1 MKNKTL
7 ITSSLL
13 LILQLSLTAQSFYYG
28 VDFDTVKAQKFD
40 MGKMWTFE
48 NPPLDYFEQTYN
60 FRPTQ
65 KWLDHAQK
73 SALKFGGG
81 CSASFISEDGLIM
94 TNHHCIRGLLR
105 DLSTDEI
112 DLLKYKF
119 YAETQEEEL
128 KIPGLFVDQLM
139 IIEDVTEEIKSAMAV
154 VETESEKVSERNK
167 KITEI
172 KDRFSQQH
180 PELTFNVTSLYYG
193 GKYSLYG
200 YKRYSDIRLVFA
212 PELIVSKL
220 GGDYDNFTY
229 PRYGFDCAF
238 LRAYENDKPI
248 KTEYYF
254 NWSTEPIYE
263 DQPVFVVGNPGSTNR
278 LYTITQLEYLR
289 DYQFGLQTP
298 MRRELYQ
305 IYSELVEETNA
316 EDMKLVATLFNV
328 GNGLK
333 VYESTFNA
341 LKDPFFMAR
350 KKDFEKKFSH
360 DIYCDPDLTMKYGSI
375 WKQIDDNRKE
385 ASTIAKERF
394 ALSISLLY
402 SPRYLLMA
410 RDLVNLAEQLK
421 LDEDKRG
428 ENFKGEKLDKYIDNI
443 FPSNFNKKLEDKKLL
458 LQINVLQNNLPKD
471 DKSLQIMTDGKRGTA
486 AVNNLLAKSEITS
499 KEKVIALAHSS
510 ADEILASDDPFIK
523 FVLSSR
529 DRLSEMEIK
538 NKNLQDADVINNQLL
553 GEALYQLYGDAIPP
567 DATGTLRISDGII
580 KGYDYNGTKAPYKTT
595 FYGSLDRY
603 YSFDKKFPFNL
614 ADYWQNLP
622 EEFDLS
628 TPLNFASTCD
638 IIGGNSG
645 SPVLN
650 TNAEVVG
657 LAFDG
662 NMESHSGRYIYT
674 TEANRTI
681 SVSAEG
687 MIEAIRNLYK
697 AERLA
702 KEILN
707 GRGIEQ

>member
-1 MKNKTL
+1 MIRIFYL
-7 ITSSLL
+7 FVCLLCFSSF
-13 LILQLSLTAQSFYYG
+13 SSAQSYYYG
-28 VDFDTVKAQKFD
+28 VDFDTVRAQKFD

-65 KWLDHAQK
+65 QWLDHAQK

-105 DLSTDEI
+105 DLSTEEL

-119 YAETQEEEL
+119 YAESREDEL
-128 KIPGLFVDQLM
+128 KIPELFVDQLM
-139 IIEDVTEEIKSAMAV
+139 VIEDVTEEIQLAMQKAGS
-154 VETESEKVSERNK
+154 ESEKVAERNRQ
-167 KITEI
+167 INEI
-172 KDRFSQQH
+172 VERFSKQN
-180 PELTFNVTSLYYG
+180 PELSFRVVSLYYG

-200 YKRYSDIRLVFA
+200 YKRYNDVRLVFA

-238 LRAYENDKPI
+238 LRAYENDKPV

-254 NWSTEPIYE
+254 KWSSDSIYE
-263 DQPVFVVGNPGSTNR
+263 NQPVFVVGNPGSTNR
-278 LYTITQLEYLR
+278 LYTVAQLEYIR
-289 DYQFGLQTP
+289 DFQFGLQTP
-298 MRRELYQ
+298 MRKELYK
-305 IYSELVEETNA
+305 IYDELVKETNA
-316 EDMKLVATLFNV
+316 EDIKLIATLFNV

-333 VYESTFNA
+333 VYESTYKA
-341 LKDPFFMAR
+341 LKDPYFMAR

-360 DIYCDPDLTMKYGSI
+360 DIYCDPDLTIKYGSI
-375 WKQIDDNRKE
+375 WKKIDDNRKE
-385 ASTIAKERF
+385 ASKYAKERF
-394 ALSISLLY
+394 ALNISSLY
-402 SPRYLLMA
+402 SPRYLLIA

-421 LDEDKRG
+421 LDEANRSENYKG
-428 ENFKGEKLDKYIDNI
+428 ENLNKFIKNI
-443 FPSNFNKKLEDKKLL
+443 FPANFDKKLEDKKLL
-458 LQINVLQNNLPKD
+458 LQMNVLLNNLSQD
-471 DKSLQIMTDGKRGTA
+471 DESLRILTEGKTGIET
-486 AVNNLLAKSEITS
+486 VSNILAKSKITT
-499 KEKVIALAHSS
+499 KEQVVTLVNSGSDA
-510 ADEILASDDPFIK
+510 ILNSDDPFIK

-529 DRLSEMEIK
+529 VRLAEMEAR
-538 NKNLQDADVINNQLL
+538 NKQLEDEDLINNQLL
-553 GEALYQLYGDAIPP
+553 GKALYEVYDNAIPP

-580 KGYDYNGTKAPYKTT
+580 KGYDYNGTRAPYKTT

-603 YSFDKKFPFNL
+603 FSFDKKFPFNL
-614 ADYWQNLP
+614 PDIWQNLP
-622 EEFDLS
+622 ESFDLS

-645 SPVLN
+645 SPVIN

-674 TEANRTI
+674 TEANRTV

-687 MIEAIRNLYK
+687 MIEAIRDLYK

-702 KEILN
+702 NEILN
-707 GRGIEQ
+707 GKIE

>member
-1 MKNKTL
+1 MIRIFYL
-7 ITSSLL
+7 FVCLLSISSFS
-13 LILQLSLTAQSFYYG
+13 IAQSYYYG
-28 VDFDTVKAQKFD
+28 VDFDTVRAQKFD

-65 KWLDHAQK
+65 QWLDHAQK

-94 TNHHCIRGLLR
+94 TNHHCVRGLLR
-105 DLSTDEI
+105 DLSTKEL

-119 YAETQEEEL
+119 YAETREDEL
-128 KIPGLFVDQLM
+128 KIPELFVDQLM
-139 IIEDVTEEIKSAMAV
+139 VIEDVTEEIQLAMEKAGS
-154 VETESEKVSERNK
+154 ESEKVAERNRQ
-167 KITEI
+167 INEI
-172 KDRFSQQH
+172 VERFSKQN
-180 PELTFNVTSLYYG
+180 PELSFKVVSLYYG

-200 YKRYSDIRLVFA
+200 YKRYNDIRLVFA

-238 LRAYENDKPI
+238 LRAYENDKPV

-254 NWSTEPIYE
+254 KWSSDSIYE
-263 DQPVFVVGNPGSTNR
+263 NQPVFVVGNPGSTNR
-278 LYTITQLEYLR
+278 LYTVAQLEYLR
-289 DYQFGLQTP
+289 DFQFGLQTP
-298 MRRELYQ
+298 MRKELYK
-305 IYSELVEETNA
+305 IYDELVKETNA
-316 EDMKLVATLFNV
+316 EDMKLIATLFNV

-333 VYESTFNA
+333 VYESTYNA
-341 LKDPFFMAR
+341 LKNPYFMAR
-350 KKDFEKKFSH
+350 KKDFEKNFSH
-360 DIYCDPDLTMKYGSI
+360 DIYCDPDLTIKYGSI
-375 WKQIDDNRKE
+375 WKKIDDNRKE
-385 ASTIAKERF
+385 ASKYAKERF
-394 ALSISLLY
+394 ALNISSLY
-402 SPRYLLMA
+402 SPSYLLIA

-421 LDEDKRG
+421 MDEDKRS
-428 ENFKGEKLDKYIDNI
+428 ENFEDENLDKYIENI
-443 FPSNFNKKLEDKKLL
+443 FPANFNKTLEDKKLL
-458 LQINVLQNNLPKD
+458 LQINVLQNNLSKD
-471 DKSLQIMTDGKRGTA
+471 DKSLQIMTEGKREA
-486 AVNNLLAKSEITS
+486 AAADNLLAKSEITS
-499 KEKVIALAHSS
+499 KEKVIALAKSGPDIILSS
-510 ADEILASDDPFIK
+510 NDPFIK

-529 DRLSEMEIK
+529 ARLAEMEAR
-538 NKNLQDADVINNQLL
+538 NKQLEDEDLINNQLL
-553 GEALYQLYGDAIPP
+553 GEALYELYGDAIPP

-580 KGYDYNGTKAPYKTT
+580 KGYDYNGTRAPYKTT

-603 YSFDKKFPFNL
+603 FSFDKKFPFNL
-614 ADYWQNLP
+614 PDIWQNLP
-622 EEFDLS
+622 ESFDLS
-628 TPLNFASTCD
+628 TTLNFASTCD

-645 SPVLN
+645 SPVIN

-687 MIEAIRNLYK
+687 MIEAIRDLYK

-702 KEILN
+702 DEILN
-707 GRGIEQ
+707 GKIE

>member
-1 MKNKTL
+1 M
-7 ITSSLL
+7 S
-13 LILQLSLTAQSFYYG
+13 AQSYYYG
-28 VDFDTVKAQKFD
+28 VDFDTVKAQNFD

-48 NPPLDYFEQTYN
+48 NPPLDYFDETYD
-60 FRPTQ
+60 FRPDQ
-65 KWLDHAQK
+65 EWLDHAQK
-73 SALKFGGG
+73 SALKFGNG

-105 DLSTDEI
+105 DMSTDEL

-119 YAETQEEEL
+119 YAEKQDDEL

-139 IIEDVTEEIKSAMAV
+139 FIGDVTEEIKSAMEK
-154 VETESEKVSERNK
+154 VEADSEKVAERKRLMN
-167 KITEI
+167 EI
-172 KDRFSQQH
+172 VERFSRQN
-180 PELTFNVTSLYYG
+180 PELSFRVISLYYG

-200 YKRYSDIRLVFA
+200 YRRYNDIRLVFA

-254 NWSTEPIYE
+254 KWSAEPIYE

-278 LYTITQLEYLR
+278 LYTIAQLEYLR

-298 MRRELYQ
+298 MRKELYQ

-333 VYESTFNA
+333 VFESTYNA
-341 LKDPFFMAR
+341 LKDPYFMAR
-350 KKDFEKKFSH
+350 KKDFEKNFSH
-360 DIYCDPDLTMKYGSI
+360 DIYCDPDLTIKYGSI
-375 WKQIDDNRKE
+375 WKQIEENRKE
-385 ASTIAKERF
+385 ASMIAKERF
-394 ALSISLLY
+394 ALTISMFY

-410 RDLVNLAEQLK
+410 RYLVNLAQQLK

-428 ENFKGEKLDKYIDNI
+428 ENFKGEKLDSYIENI
-443 FPSNFNKKLEDKKLL
+443 FPANFNKKLEDKKLL
-458 LQINVLQNNLPKD
+458 LQLNVLQNNLPKD
-471 DKSLQIMTDGKRGTA
+471 DISLQILTDGKRGDA
-486 AVNNLLAKSEITS
+486 AVNNLLAKSLITS
-499 KEKVIALAHSS
+499 KEEVTLLARSS
-510 ADEILASDDPFIK
+510 PDKILSSEDPFIK
-523 FVLSSR
+523 FVLSSAE
-529 DRLSEMEIK
+529 RLAEMETK
-538 NKNLQDADVINNQLL
+538 NKALEDADVINNQLL
-553 GEALYQLYGDAIPP
+553 GEALYKVYGDAIPP
-567 DATGTLRISDGII
+567 DATGTLRISDGVI
-580 KGYDYNGTKAPYKTT
+580 KGYDYNGTRAPYKTT

-614 ADYWQNLP
+614 PDYWENLP
-622 EEFDLS
+622 DEFDLS
-628 TPLNFASTCD
+628 TPINFVSTCD

-645 SPVLN
+645 SPVIN

-674 TEANRTI
+674 TEANRTV

-707 GRGIEQ
+707 GRSNEE

>member
-1 MKNKTL
+1 M
-7 ITSSLL
+7 S
-13 LILQLSLTAQSFYYG
+13 AQSYYYG
-28 VDFDTVKAQKFD
+28 VDFDTVKAQNFD

-48 NPPLDYFEQTYN
+48 NPPLDYFDETYD
-60 FRPTQ
+60 FRPDQ
-65 KWLDHAQK
+65 EWLDHAQK
-73 SALKFGGG
+73 SALKFGNG

-105 DLSTDEI
+105 DMSTDEL

-119 YAETQEEEL
+119 YAEKQDDEL

-139 IIEDVTEEIKSAMAV
+139 FIGDVTEEIKSAMEK
-154 VETESEKVSERNK
+154 VEADSEKVAERKRLMN
-167 KITEI
+167 EI
-172 KDRFSQQH
+172 VERFSRQN
-180 PELTFNVTSLYYG
+180 PELSFRVISLYYG

-200 YKRYSDIRLVFA
+200 YRRYNDIRLVFA

-254 NWSTEPIYE
+254 KWSAEPIYE

-278 LYTITQLEYLR
+278 LYTIAQLEYLR

-298 MRRELYQ
+298 MRKELYQ

-333 VYESTFNA
+333 VFESTYNA
-341 LKDPFFMAR
+341 LKDPYFMAR
-350 KKDFEKKFSH
+350 KKDFEKNFSH
-360 DIYCDPDLTMKYGSI
+360 DIYCDPDLTIKYGSI
-375 WKQIDDNRKE
+375 WKQIEENRKE
-385 ASTIAKERF
+385 ASMIAKERF
-394 ALSISLLY
+394 ALTISMFY

-410 RDLVNLAEQLK
+410 RYLVNLAQQLK

-428 ENFKGEKLDKYIDNI
+428 ENFKGEKLDSYIENI
-443 FPSNFNKKLEDKKLL
+443 FPANFNKKLEDKKLL
-458 LQINVLQNNLPKD
+458 LQLNVLQNNLPKD
-471 DKSLQIMTDGKRGTA
+471 DISLQILTYGKRGDA
-486 AVNNLLAKSEITS
+486 AVNNLLAKSLITS
-499 KEKVIALAHSS
+499 KEEVTLLARSS
-510 ADEILASDDPFIK
+510 PDKILSSEDPFIK
-523 FVLSSR
+523 FVLSSAE
-529 DRLSEMEIK
+529 RLAEMETK
-538 NKNLQDADVINNQLL
+538 NKALEDADVINNQLL
-553 GEALYQLYGDAIPP
+553 GEALYKVYGDAIPP
-567 DATGTLRISDGII
+567 DATGTLRISDGVI
-580 KGYDYNGTKAPYKTT
+580 KGYDYNGTRAPYKTT

-614 ADYWQNLP
+614 PDYWENLP
-622 EEFDLS
+622 DEFDLS
-628 TPLNFASTCD
+628 TPINFVSTCD

-645 SPVLN
+645 SPVIN

-674 TEANRTI
+674 TEANRTV

-707 GRGIEQ
+707 GRSNEE

>member
-1 MKNKTL
+1 M
-7 ITSSLL
+7 SS
-13 LILQLSLTAQSFYYG
+13 QSYYYG

-48 NPPLDYFEQTYN
+48 NPPLEYFEETYD
-60 FRPTQ
+60 FSPT
-65 KWLDHAQK
+65 KEWLDKTQK
-73 SALKFGGG
+73 SALKFGNG

-105 DLSTDEI
+105 DLSTDEL

-119 YAETQEEEL
+119 YAETQEDEL
-128 KIPGLFVDQLM
+128 KIPGLFVSQLM
-139 IIEDVTEEIKSAMAV
+139 MIEDVTDEIQSSMNEVVSDSEKVVMKNQKIEEIKGRYSNQNAELSYNV
-154 VETESEKVSERNK
+154 V
-167 KITEI
+167 
-172 KDRFSQQH
+172 
-180 PELTFNVTSLYYG
+180 SLYYG

-200 YKRYSDIRLVFA
+200 YKRYNDIRLVFA

-248 KTEYYF
+248 KTNYYF

-298 MRRELYQ
+298 MRKELYK
-305 IYSELVEETNA
+305 IYEDIVKETNA
-316 EDMKLVATLFNV
+316 EDMKMVVNLFNV

-375 WKQIDDNRKE
+375 WKQIDENRKV
-385 ASTIAKERF
+385 ASIIAKERF
-394 ALSISLLY
+394 ALNISSLY
-402 SPRYLLMA
+402 SPRYLLIA

-421 LDEDKRG
+421 MDEDKRS
-428 ENFKGEKLDKYIDNI
+428 ENFKDEKLDKYIENI
-443 FPSNFNKKLEDKKLL
+443 FPSNINKNLEDKKLL
-458 LQINVLQNNLPKD
+458 LQINVLQNNLFKD
-471 DKSLQIMTDGKRGTA
+471 DKSLQILTEGKRGVA
-486 AVNNLLAKSEITS
+486 AVDNILSKSEITT
-499 KEKVIALAHSS
+499 KENLISLAKSG
-510 ADEILASDDPFIK
+510 ADAILNSDDPFIK

-529 DRLSEMEIK
+529 DRLAQMENK
-538 NKNLQDADVINNQLL
+538 NKELEDADAINNQLL
-553 GEALYQLYGDAIPP
+553 GQALYDVYGDAIPP
-567 DATGTLRISDGII
+567 DATGTLRISDGVI
-580 KGYDYNGTKAPYKTT
+580 KGYDYNGTRAPFKTT

-614 ADYWQNLP
+614 PDYWQNLP

-645 SPVLN
+645 SPVIN

-687 MIEAIRNLYK
+687 MVEVIRDLYK
-697 AERLA
+697 AEKLSS
-702 KEILN
+702 EILN
-707 GRGIEQ
+707 SKIK

>member
-1 MKNKTL
+1 MIRIFYL
-7 ITSSLL
+7 FVCLLCVSSF
-13 LILQLSLTAQSFYYG
+13 SSAQSYYYG
-28 VDFDTVKAQKFD
+28 VDFDTVRAQKFD

-65 KWLDHAQK
+65 QWLDHAQK

-105 DLSTDEI
+105 DLSTEEL

-119 YAETQEEEL
+119 YAESREDEL
-128 KIPGLFVDQLM
+128 KIPELFVDQLM
-139 IIEDVTEEIKSAMAV
+139 VIEDVTEEIQLAMQKAGS
-154 VETESEKVSERNK
+154 ESEKVAERNRQ
-167 KITEI
+167 INEI
-172 KDRFSQQH
+172 VERFSKQN
-180 PELTFNVTSLYYG
+180 PELSFRVVSLYYG

-200 YKRYSDIRLVFA
+200 YKRYNDVRLVFA

-238 LRAYENDKPI
+238 LRAYENDKPV

-254 NWSTEPIYE
+254 KWSSDSIYE
-263 DQPVFVVGNPGSTNR
+263 NQPVFVVGNPGSTNR
-278 LYTITQLEYLR
+278 LYTVAQLEYIR
-289 DYQFGLQTP
+289 DFQFGLQTP
-298 MRRELYQ
+298 MRKELYK
-305 IYSELVEETNA
+305 IYDELVKETNA
-316 EDMKLVATLFNV
+316 EDIKLIATLFNV

-333 VYESTFNA
+333 VYESTYKA
-341 LKDPFFMAR
+341 LKDPYFMAR

-360 DIYCDPDLTMKYGSI
+360 DIYCDPDLTIKYGSI
-375 WKQIDDNRKE
+375 WKKIDDNRKE
-385 ASTIAKERF
+385 ASKYAKERF
-394 ALSISLLY
+394 ALNISSLY
-402 SPRYLLMA
+402 SPRYLLIA

-421 LDEDKRG
+421 LDEANRSENYKG
-428 ENFKGEKLDKYIDNI
+428 ENLNKFIKNI
-443 FPSNFNKKLEDKKLL
+443 FPANFDKKLEDKKLL
-458 LQINVLQNNLPKD
+458 LQMNVLLNNLSQD
-471 DKSLQIMTDGKRGTA
+471 DESLRILTEGKTGIET
-486 AVNNLLAKSEITS
+486 VSNILAKSKITT
-499 KEKVIALAHSS
+499 KEQVVTLVNSGSDA
-510 ADEILASDDPFIK
+510 ILNSDDPFIK

-529 DRLSEMEIK
+529 VRLAEMEAR
-538 NKNLQDADVINNQLL
+538 NKQLEDEDLINNQLL
-553 GEALYQLYGDAIPP
+553 GKALYEVYDNAIPP

-580 KGYDYNGTKAPYKTT
+580 KGYDYNGTRAPYKTT

-603 YSFDKKFPFNL
+603 FSFDKKFPFNL
-614 ADYWQNLP
+614 PDIWQNLP
-622 EEFDLS
+622 ESFDLS

-645 SPVLN
+645 SPVIN

-674 TEANRTI
+674 TEANRTV

-687 MIEAIRNLYK
+687 MIEAIRDLYK

-702 KEILN
+702 NEILN
-707 GRGIEQ
+707 GKIE

>member
-1 MKNKTL
+1 M
-7 ITSSLL
+7 SS
-13 LILQLSLTAQSFYYG
+13 QSYYYG

-48 NPPLDYFEQTYN
+48 NPPLEYFEETYD
-60 FRPTQ
+60 FSPT
-65 KWLDHAQK
+65 KEWLDKTQK
-73 SALKFGGG
+73 SALKFGNG

-105 DLSTDEI
+105 DLSTDER

-119 YAETQEEEL
+119 YAETREDEL
-128 KIPGLFVDQLM
+128 KIPGLFVSQLM
-139 IIEDVTEEIKSAMAV
+139 MIEDVTDEIQSSMNEVVSDSEKVVMKNQKIEEIKGRYSNQNAELSYNV
-154 VETESEKVSERNK
+154 V
-167 KITEI
+167 
-172 KDRFSQQH
+172 
-180 PELTFNVTSLYYG
+180 SLYYG

-200 YKRYSDIRLVFA
+200 YKRYNDIRLVFA

-248 KTEYYF
+248 KTNYYF

-298 MRRELYQ
+298 MRKELYK
-305 IYSELVEETNA
+305 IYEDIVKETNA
-316 EDMKLVATLFNV
+316 EDMKMVVNLFNV

-375 WKQIDDNRKE
+375 WKQIDENRKV
-385 ASTIAKERF
+385 ASIIAKERF
-394 ALSISLLY
+394 ALNISSLY
-402 SPRYLLMA
+402 SPRYLLIA

-421 LDEDKRG
+421 MDEDKRS
-428 ENFKGEKLDKYIDNI
+428 ENFKDEKLDKYIENI
-443 FPSNFNKKLEDKKLL
+443 FPSNINKNLEDKKLL
-458 LQINVLQNNLPKD
+458 LQINVLQNNLFKD
-471 DKSLQIMTDGKRGTA
+471 DKSLQILTEGKRGVA
-486 AVNNLLAKSEITS
+486 AVDNILSKSEITT
-499 KEKVIALAHSS
+499 KENLISLAKSG
-510 ADEILASDDPFIK
+510 ADAILNSDDPFIK

-529 DRLSEMEIK
+529 DRLAQMENK
-538 NKNLQDADVINNQLL
+538 NKELEDADAINNQLL
-553 GEALYQLYGDAIPP
+553 GQALYDVYGDAIPP
-567 DATGTLRISDGII
+567 DATGTLRISDGVI
-580 KGYDYNGTKAPYKTT
+580 KGYDYNGTRAPFKTT

-614 ADYWQNLP
+614 PDYWQNLP

-645 SPVLN
+645 SPVIN

-687 MIEAIRNLYK
+687 MVEVIRDLYK
-697 AERLA
+697 AEKLSS
-702 KEILN
+702 EILN
-707 GRGIEQ
+707 SKIK